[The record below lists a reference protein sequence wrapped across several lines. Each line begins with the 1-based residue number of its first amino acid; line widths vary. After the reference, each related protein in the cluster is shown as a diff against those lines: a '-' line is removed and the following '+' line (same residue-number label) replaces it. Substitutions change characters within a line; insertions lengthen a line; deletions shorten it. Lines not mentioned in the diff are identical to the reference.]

1 VWDRARG
8 VTKKLNNRRDVVN
21 VIIIIIIIIINKF
34 Y

>member
-21 VIIIIIIIIINKF
+21 VIIIIIIINKF